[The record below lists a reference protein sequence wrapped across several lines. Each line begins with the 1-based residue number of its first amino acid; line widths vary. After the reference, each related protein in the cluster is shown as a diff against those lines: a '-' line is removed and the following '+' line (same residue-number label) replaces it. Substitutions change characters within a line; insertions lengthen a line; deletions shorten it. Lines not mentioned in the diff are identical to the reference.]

1 MLLQFERSL
10 ASRGCSRSMIGKVR
24 TSLGSII
31 ALALDQGQVARNVVR
46 ERGRLKRGQFAE
58 GRSRRKLEIGADIPT
73 PREVARILRHAE
85 PRWRP
90 LLATAAM
97 TGLRASELRGL
108 RWADVDLKA
117 QRLHVRQRADRYN
130 EMGCP
135 KTATNTR
142 TVDLPRHLATILREW
157 KLAAPNSE
165 LVFPNGR
172 GNVETLSNIMRRGFL
187 PAQVAGNV
195 VTSQGKAKYTG
206 LHSLRHFFATERW
219 TEVENFHQKT
229 FRSCSV
235 TAPSR

>member
-1 MLLQFERSL
+1 
-10 ASRGCSRSMIGKVR
+10 
-24 TSLGSII
+24 
-31 ALALDQGQVARNVVR
+31 
-46 ERGRLKRGQFAE
+46 
-58 GRSRRKLEIGADIPT
+58 
-73 PREVARILRHAE
+73 
-85 PRWRP
+85 
-90 LLATAAM
+90 M

-206 LHSLRHFFATERW
+206 LHSLRHFFASWCINRKVDGGRELPPKNVQVLLGHSSITLTLDRYGHLFSSSDSSGLDE
-219 TEVENFHQKT
+219 
-229 FRSCSV
+229 
-235 TAPSR
+235 PPP